1 MEPYCVPG
9 TVLRAFMI
17 MTMALG
23 PVTLSEGPAVSALMQ
38 TDPLTSYPSARPFLI
53 LSARP

>member
-1 MEPYCVPG
+1 MPG

-23 PVTLSEGPAVSALMQ
+23 PVTLSEGPAVSALMR
-38 TDPLTSYPSARPFLI
+38 TDPLTSYPSAMPFLI